1 MSDEKKLT
9 GYPSIDK
16 PWLKYYTE
24 EDLKIE
30 APECTIYQNIYD
42 KNKDYNQEERK
53 FKLKDFGLMIVIML
67 GFIAIAAILVNFV
80 LL

>member
-1 MSDEKKLT
+1 MKEALKRFAKHFDGALLTYSSTKLGLT
-9 GYPSIDK
+9 D
-16 PWLKYYTE
+16 
-24 EDLKIE
+24 
-30 APECTIYQNIYD
+30 YD

-53 FKLKDFGLMIVIML
+53 FRLKDFGLMIVIML